1 MKRNH
6 TKFVQRRLIQ
16 LCITPDRHQQSG
28 NAMQQM
34 HFAATAAAVSQGLTV
49 SQGHCSAPSPTLQ
62 CVVLKDVHHS
72 HVLHHGQVT
81 SRQQRYMH
89 KETEFCL
96 TSN

>member
-34 HFAATAAAVSQGLTV
+34 HFAATAAAVSQGL
-49 SQGHCSAPSPTLQ
+49 QGHSSAPSPTLQ
-62 CVVLKDVHHS
+62 RVVLKDVHHS

-81 SRQQRYMH
+81 SRQQRYVH
-89 KETEFCL
+89 KETVACQTEL
-96 TSN
+96 